1 MGEEEQRLLVKS
13 CGDVFMFYIIDWNT
27 RLSYFEVKCH
37 DAVFIDPT
45 VASADEAF
53 LGMCEMEQ
61 KRGGR

>member
-13 CGDVFMFYIIDWNT
+13 CGDVFMFYIDWNT